1 MALFGKSD
9 RRNRGWGGSYYGRRN
24 RNWEPHW
31 ETSWKP
37 RKRSFRAMLVDFL
50 IRLVAFTVLC
60 VLGLAWVKYHFLGGQ
75 FRSF

>member
-1 MALFGKSD
+1 
-9 RRNRGWGGSYYGRRN
+9 
-24 RNWEPHW
+24 
-31 ETSWKP
+31 
-37 RKRSFRAMLVDFL
+37 MLVDFL